1 MTKAELIAKIARE
14 VNIPKAAANRAVD
27 SFINGITGALRRG
40 DKVTFVGFGTF
51 TVVHRKA
58 KLGRNPRTGAPL
70 TIKAKRV
77 VKFKPG
83 AKLSAVVS

>member
-1 MTKAELIAKIARE
+1 MTKAELVARIARE

-27 SFINGITGALRRG
+27 SFVGGITTSLKRG

-58 KLGRNPRTGAPL
+58 KAGRNPRTGAPL
-70 TIKAKRV
+70 MIQAKRV

-83 AKLSAVVS
+83 AKLSAAVK